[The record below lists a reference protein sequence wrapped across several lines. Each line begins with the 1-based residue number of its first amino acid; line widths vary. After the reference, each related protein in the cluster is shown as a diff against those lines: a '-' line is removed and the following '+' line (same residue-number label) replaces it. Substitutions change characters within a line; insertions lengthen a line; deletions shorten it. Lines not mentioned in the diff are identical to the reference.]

1 LLALLRIFS
10 PFEREQAMIKKS
22 LLAGAIL
29 ALPAVALAPRGADT
43 VYVPTAHAQDTPA
56 AKGLEPVELGNLAWA
71 VAEQH
76 CISCHGEGK
85 AKHRASPID
94 KTTLPKLIE
103 KGQIKPGKPEE
114 SAFYTYMIDH
124 DDPMP
129 PKNVTVR
136 PSKAD
141 IALIK
146 IWIEKGA
153 PSWVVEEKKADGNNA

>member
-1 LLALLRIFS
+1 
-10 PFEREQAMIKKS
+10 MIKKS

-29 ALPAVALAPRGADT
+29 ALPALALAPRGTNTA
-43 VYVPTAHAQDTPA
+43 YVPVAHAQEAPA
-56 AKGLEPVELGNLAWA
+56 AKGLEPTELGNLAWA
-71 VAEQH
+71 VLEQH
-76 CISCHGEGK
+76 CVACHGEGK
-85 AKHRASPID
+85 GKFRASPID
-94 KTTLPKLIE
+94 KTTLPKLLE

-114 SAFYTYMIDH
+114 SEFYTYMIDH

-129 PKNVTVR
+129 PKNVAIR

-153 PSWVVEEKKADGNNA
+153 PSWQVEEKKADGNKA